1 MKKFDTR
8 VQYLKYSVLREVA
21 REAWNNTLSIGV
33 LDIPKRLIPGNTP
46 TMRCCVYKERAILG
60 ERIKIAMGGHR
71 SDRNVME
78 VIDIACDECPIS
90 GFQVNDTCR
99 GCLAHACEDAC
110 HQNAITFDVRQRRAF
125 IDPSSCV
132 NCGACAKECPY
143 GAITR
148 KTRPCEN
155 ACKVKA
161 ISASGENQ
169 AAHID
174 FERCTDCGACMHQ
187 CPFGAIADKSYLLN
201 VIDILKRKHE
211 GAGYKTYAIV
221 APSISTQFS
230 YARGEQVIAGL
241 KRLGFD
247 AVVEAALGADMVAV
261 AEAQELAQKGTLV
274 SSCCPAFVEYIQQ
287 HFPHLTGYISETP
300 SPMAMT
306 GRYIKEQDPTAKTVF
321 IGPCT
326 AKKAEGRRPDVLPF
340 VDSVMTFEELRALFD
355 AREVDITTLEDVP
368 LQDASPWGRR
378 LGKTGGLAGAVKAA
392 WRELNLGEE
401 EPKCASCDGLEQCR
415 IMLLKLGKGVH
426 NVDFIEGM
434 ACVGGCI
441 AGAGCQSRAK
451 TGAALLDEHA
461 AASSKTSVTADLPP
475 IPKH

>member
-1 MKKFDTR
+1 
-8 VQYLKYSVLREVA
+8 
-21 REAWNNTLSIGV
+21 
-33 LDIPKRLIPGNTP
+33 
-46 TMRCCVYKERAILG
+46 
-60 ERIKIAMGGHR
+60 
-71 SDRNVME
+71 
-78 VIDIACDECPIS
+78 
-90 GFQVNDTCR
+90 
-99 GCLAHACEDAC
+99 
-110 HQNAITFDVRQRRAF
+110 
-125 IDPSSCV
+125 
-132 NCGACAKECPY
+132 
-143 GAITR
+143 
-148 KTRPCEN
+148 
-155 ACKVKA
+155 
-161 ISASGENQ
+161 
-169 AAHID
+169 
-174 FERCTDCGACMHQ
+174 ACMHQ
-187 CPFGAIADKSYLLN
+187 CPFGAITDKSYLLN

-306 GRYIKEQDPTAKTVF
+306 GRYIKEQDPTARTVF

>member
-161 ISASGENQ
+161 ISAAGENQ

-230 YARGEQVIAGL
+230 YATTEQVIAGL
-241 KRLGFD
+241 RALGFD
-247 AVVEAALGADMVAV
+247 VVVEAALG
-261 AEAQELAQKGTLV
+261 
-274 SSCCPAFVEYIQQ
+274 
-287 HFPHLTGYISETP
+287 
-300 SPMAMT
+300 
-306 GRYIKEQDPTAKTVF
+306 
-321 IGPCT
+321 
-326 AKKAEGRRPDVLPF
+326 
-340 VDSVMTFEELRALFD
+340 
-355 AREVDITTLEDVP
+355 
-368 LQDASPWGRR
+368 
-378 LGKTGGLAGAVKAA
+378 
-392 WRELNLGEE
+392 
-401 EPKCASCDGLEQCR
+401 
-415 IMLLKLGKGVH
+415 
-426 NVDFIEGM
+426 
-434 ACVGGCI
+434 
-441 AGAGCQSRAK
+441 
-451 TGAALLDEHA
+451 
-461 AASSKTSVTADLPP
+461 
-475 IPKH
+475 